1 MATVGDPG
9 TDLRMF
15 FCLCLLRLLL
25 ILTAQ
30 SRDHHDGTR
39 RAPNLP
45 YYNGEGADDRRPHV
59 LCSPSFSDDRSSIR
73 SQLSLSLPSLSVISD
88 LFVNRSYK
96 LFHILISRPRFVSLL
111 LLLSLFPF
119 LKMLGL

>member
-9 TDLRMF
+9 TEIRMF
-15 FCLCLLRLLL
+15 FCLCLLRVLL

-45 YYNGEGADDRRPHV
+45 YYDGEGAADRRPHV

-88 LFVNRSYK
+88 LFVNWSYK